1 MSLPNE
7 IAKRQRIAADL
18 DRGINLLNE
27 IDMLQSSIDDLAS
40 TLQDEDVCKS
50 RYFEGLLKA
59 KYDGQNLLTKAKTKV
74 SEVENSLAEVDILSK
89 IKA

>member
-27 IDMLQSSIDDLAS
+27 IDMHQSSIDDLAS
-40 TLQDEDVCKS
+40 TLQDEEVCKGK
-50 RYFEGLLKA
+50 YFKDLLKA

-74 SEVENSLAEVDILSK
+74 SEVESSLAEVDILSK